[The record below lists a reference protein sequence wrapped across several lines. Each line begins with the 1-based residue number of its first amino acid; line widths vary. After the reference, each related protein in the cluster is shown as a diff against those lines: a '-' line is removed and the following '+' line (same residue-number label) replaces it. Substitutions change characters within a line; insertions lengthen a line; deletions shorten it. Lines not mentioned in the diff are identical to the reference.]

1 MRWKQV
7 PIELCIMLYKY
18 LKIVFK
24 KLFPTIVTVESTEP
38 TTSTPF
44 FSFFFI
50 LFSILL
56 VSFPSIISSFSFLE
70 KTLLFFI
77 VNVCWVVDKSC
88 HDYPHYLSCSCERER
103 DWAHRPLSSL
113 YRPLASFSS
122 ASNPAQHSK
131 HKQRIKK
138 KKENYLKRKM
148 RLKRQGEQ
156 TNVCSCAVGFSFSFL
171 FVHPTDLTDQI
182 GSSAD
187 PVSVPPYKLYS
198 INFLLVLFGSLHSLT
213 WP

>member
-1 MRWKQV
+1 M
-7 PIELCIMLYKY
+7 
-18 LKIVFK
+18 
-24 KLFPTIVTVESTEP
+24 
-38 TTSTPF
+38 
-44 FSFFFI
+44 
-50 LFSILL
+50 
-56 VSFPSIISSFSFLE
+56 SFPSVISSFSFLE
-70 KTLLFFI
+70 KNIFFFFI

-138 KKENYLKRKM
+138 KKKNDLKRKM

-156 TNVCSCAVGFSFSFL
+156 TNVCSCTVGFSFSFL

-198 INFLLVLFGSLHSLT
+198 INFLLVNYLALSTRSHDPKNNLDVVRFFFFSK
-213 WP
+213 